1 MRNIVQGGIVM
12 SNLKFEFGDDVKE
25 YLKYEVSDTLTIIRE
40 PQQSEYAV
48 QCEFITSTTP
58 PKEGDGDFEKFVQ
71 DGITFHVSKKN
82 IDLSEVSAIKLKV
95 SEYESDLAGRNIDV
109 ELVK

>member
-1 MRNIVQGGIVM
+1 M
-12 SNLKFEFGDDVKE
+12 SNLKFEFGDDIKE
-25 YLKYEVSDTLTIIRE
+25 YLKYEVSDTLTISLE

-58 PKEGDGDFEKFVQ
+58 PKEGDFGKFVQ
-71 DGITFHVSKKN
+71 DGITFYVSKKN
-82 IDLSEVSAIKLKV
+82 IDLSEVKSIKLKV